1 MLQKKFIKDIK
12 VLLKKKKEKSN
23 NMVVKDQNLAED
35 EKKLVQYR
43 KNTINWEKTPNYNYN
58 KLFSIKKSVFF

>member
-35 EKKLVQYR
+35 EKKLVRYR
-43 KNTINWEKTPNYNYN
+43 KNTIN
-58 KLFSIKKSVFF
+58 

>member
-43 KNTINWEKTPNYNYN
+43 KNTIT
-58 KLFSIKKSVFF
+58 